1 MRKIAFGIACGLTA
15 LFMLA
20 LMLTLYGRGA
30 RQQEANLALSQA
42 IDATLSGVMS
52 ENNDAILS
60 NEDFVA
66 DFLKAFLIQ
75 ANSDSDFTVSVLDA
89 DYEKGLLS
97 VEVVERFTHPNGKK
111 GAVSERRTVIF
122 DRAAEQGIKQRAVR
136 YCLTDQ
142 ETYKEYRVKKGSF
155 CAVPVPPQKE
165 GKRFSHWRFVAGG
178 TGKAESVTVSGARG
192 ARNVLASGGV
202 PCAASE
208 DIKLIA
214 VFE

>member
-1 MRKIAFGIACGLTA
+1 M
-15 LFMLA
+15 
-20 LMLTLYGRGA
+20 
-30 RQQEANLALSQA
+30 
-42 IDATLSGVMS
+42 
-52 ENNDAILS
+52 
-60 NEDFVA
+60 
-66 DFLKAFLIQ
+66 
-75 ANSDSDFTVSVLDA
+75 DA

-122 DRAAEQGIKQRAVR
+122 DRAAEQGTKQRAVR